1 MYMKKPHA
9 VVPRKKHVVKPGEKA
24 HLLRNRLRRLE
35 KKPAD
40 KITPAQQARLKQLQ
54 QELV

>member
-1 MYMKKPHA
+1 MKKPHA